1 MNVLVA
7 TARSRLLAR
16 VRSADL
22 KVTRSDILAI
32 HGGLRSLWGDLLD
45 SGTRNMTVR

>member
-22 KVTRSDILAI
+22 KVTRSVMLDL
-32 HGGLRSLWGDLLD
+32 HGASIIMELL
-45 SGTRNMTVR
+45 TRQWDKKHDG